1 MRLKISNKILSK
13 KLCIILIFNI
23 LAENKRQFIILLMH
37 NLKTNFD
44 KFLGITK
51 SFFIDQI
58 NVFDNFQTYPRNPK
72 MSDCQIIA
80 LALTGESIG
89 IDSENYFFGK
99 LKSDHSSDFINLI
112 DRSNFNRRRKRL
124 FPKIAELNQGLAN
137 LLNEGEDTYI
147 VDSIPVPVC
156 QIAREKRSRI
166 CRENFETAPD
176 KGYSAVS
183 KAYYYGYK
191 LHLVTSVRGVF
202 ASMDMS
208 KASVH
213 DVYYLT
219 DIKYSHLSNC
229 RLIGDKG
236 YLSKEHQL
244 DLFSSCNIRL
254 ETPKRSNQK
263 DKEPFAYVFKKSR
276 KRIETLFS
284 QLCDQFMLKR
294 NYAKSNLGISV
305 RILSKI
311 TAVTVL
317 QYFNFL
323 NNKPLNQLKY
333 ALAA

>member
-1 MRLKISNKILSK
+1 
-13 KLCIILIFNI
+13 
-23 LAENKRQFIILLMH
+23 MH

-44 KFLGITK
+44 KFFGITK
-51 SFFIDQI
+51 SFFSNGI
-58 NVFDNFQTYPRNPK
+58 NEFDNFQHYIRNPK

-80 LALTGESIG
+80 LALTAESIG

-99 LKSDHSSDFINLI
+99 LKSDHAKDFPNLI
-112 DRSNFNRRRKRL
+112 DRCNFNRRRKRL
-124 FPKIAELNQGLAN
+124 YPKTAELNKGLAAI
-137 LLNEGEDTYI
+137 LNEGENSYI

-156 QIAREKRSRI
+156 QIAREKRSKV

-183 KAYYYGYK
+183 KSYYFGYK

-213 DVYYLT
+213 DVSYLSDIKHSHLT
-219 DIKYSHLSNC
+219 DC
-229 RLIGDKG
+229 TLIGDKG
-236 YLSKEHQL
+236 YISKEHKL
-244 DLFSSCNIRL
+244 DLFSSCNINL
-254 ETPKRSNQK
+254 ETPKRNNQK

-294 NYAKSNLGISV
+294 NYAKTNLG
-305 RILSKI
+305 LSIRVLTKI

-317 QYFNFL
+317 QYINHL
-323 NNKPLNQLKY
+323 NNKPLNRLKY